1 MKKPLFC
8 FFYLFIFSGTFAQEK
23 ELEIMAP
30 FIIEGIWTGKLTQV
44 SGGIAREYAYE
55 ITISLKDSLISGMG
69 TIKTGTS
76 YANFDIKGK
85 LIGSKVDLED
95 IKISNENI
103 PNRSA
108 WCIKK
113 MPLKFK
119 FGNGAYLL
127 EGPWSGTSTLKP
139 CTPGMIFLRKET
151 LRA

>member
-8 FFYLFIFSGTFAQEK
+8 FFYLFIFSGIFAQEK

-95 IKISNENI
+95 IKISNEK
-103 PNRSA
+103 PNGS
-108 WCIKK
+108 KV
-113 MPLKFK
+113 
-119 FGNGAYLL
+119 
-127 EGPWSGTSTLKP
+127 
-139 CTPGMIFLRKET
+139 
-151 LRA
+151 